1 MTLRADTV
9 LFREN
14 APGDCLY
21 MVQDGE
27 LEVVKALGTDHERVL
42 ALCGAG
48 DVIGEMSLVT
58 PGVRRSAS
66 VRVCRTA
73 SLLAITRSDFES
85 LMERFPRLALEVIR
99 ILSARL
105 RDSDNATIR
114 ELSDKNQ
121 ELSRA
126 YADLE
131 AAQQQI
137 IEQETLRRELE
148 HAYQIQQSMLPA
160 ALPALAGVDV
170 AAQMLPARMVGG
182 DFYDVI
188 HLAES
193 NRLVFLVG
201 DVSGKGIPAAL
212 FMALSSSL
220 LRAEAW
226 RGMDPVEVLRCVN
239 EQLRARKMKSM
250 FVTLFYGELNLGT
263 RELHYARAGHDLPLA
278 WDARGDAAPLPEGRS
293 QPLGLFDHPV
303 LDAQSVRLAAGS
315 DAVVVYGRRDR
326 SHGRDTTSSSAANG
340 CLPRPKNACTCAR
353 RRCAMPW

>member
-1 MTLRADTV
+1 M
-9 LFREN
+9 
-14 APGDCLY
+14 
-21 MVQDGE
+21 
-27 LEVVKALGTDHERVL
+27 
-42 ALCGAG
+42 
-48 DVIGEMSLVT
+48 
-58 PGVRRSAS
+58 
-66 VRVCRTA
+66 
-73 SLLAITRSDFES
+73 
-85 LMERFPRLALEVIR
+85 
-99 ILSARL
+99 
-105 RDSDNATIR
+105 
-114 ELSDKNQ
+114 SDKNQ

-160 ALPALAGVDV
+160 ALPALAGVDA

-303 LDAQSVRLAAGS
+303 LDAQSVRLAAGTTLLLYTDGVTEAM
-315 DAVVVYGRRDR
+315 DANHELFGRERLF
-326 SHGRDTTSSSAANG
+326 AAAKERLHVRAQAL
-340 CLPRPKNACTCAR
+340 CNALVETVTDYQPAGAQMDDITLLALR
-353 RRCAMPW
+353 VS